1 SPSIGIPQLAACLLI
16 GYLFFRWYNSSP
28 PSTSSAAG
36 PVSSSSALRRPPTA
50 QDLARLQQRAE
61 IVHGMFP
68 QISLSSIKWE
78 LQKNGGSVEITTE
91 KILAQGFLPEPPA
104 PVNQDGS
111 APRSRAPTP
120 AGGAASSSS
129 SSPKP
134 YTDLITRYNL
144 ADKLAA
150 LSSADEVTAQGRGR
164 ASAWSQDKQERQAL
178 LQKRREEMILKARRK
193 LEGQVEKEKAS

>member
-1 SPSIGIPQLAACLLI
+1 MSYEGTPGGSSPSIGIPQLAACLLI

-36 PVSSSSALRRPPTA
+36 PASSSALRRPPTA

-78 LQKNGGSVEITTE
+78 LQKNGGIVEITTE

-104 PVNQDGS
+104 PVNQVGS
-111 APRSRAPTP
+111 AP
-120 AGGAASSSS
+120 

-150 LSSADEVTAQGRGR
+150 LSSADEVTTQGGGR

-178 LQKRREEMILKARRK
+178 LKKRREEMILKARRK
-193 LEGQVEKEKAS
+193 LEGQVEKEKASS